1 MAKQSNPNPNHN
13 PNIPKT
19 TIVIANTHGLIHIT
33 TQKFILGPN
42 DIVED
47 HKVIC
52 KPLLDNM
59 RLIKI
64 NATLFGTPN
73 ISTLE
78 NLNKINQAIQ
88 EIAQDD
94 SISSITEEKDLLIIA
109 KKIKKKIMEINKQNK
124 NEVLKLAQKLSPEEN
139 GNYFQNYA
147 HYSYK
152 MFRLLEIYD
161 KESYIDKIFIKF
173 TADE

>member
-1 MAKQSNPNPNHN
+1 MAKQRNPNSN

-19 TIVIANTHGLIHIT
+19 SIVVANTHGLIPII

-73 ISTLE
+73 IS
-78 NLNKINQAIQ
+78 N
-88 EIAQDD
+88 
-94 SISSITEEKDLLIIA
+94 
-109 KKIKKKIMEINKQNK
+109 
-124 NEVLKLAQKLSPEEN
+124 
-139 GNYFQNYA
+139 
-147 HYSYK
+147 
-152 MFRLLEIYD
+152 
-161 KESYIDKIFIKF
+161 
-173 TADE
+173 